1 MYVTINLAAGSAAG
15 GTTVTTPRPA
25 HLALRYA
32 SDPAAWPTP
41 PRFDPRH
48 RWYTRLHADAEHE
61 AWLLT
66 WLPGQ
71 STDLHD
77 HGGATGAFLVV
88 AGTVTEDVAGPRR
101 APRLVAREYQ
111 AGQVRSFGRRHIHR
125 VHNAGT
131 EPAVTLHVYT
141 PGLTSMSQY
150 EVVDG
155 ELRLLRTDR
164 EGTDW

>member
-1 MYVTINLAAGSAAG
+1 MTTNLAAGLL
-15 GTTVTTPRPA
+15 PA
-25 HLALRYA
+25 DLAVQYA

-41 PRFDPRH
+41 PRFDPQH
-48 RWYTRLHADAEHE
+48 RWYSRLHADAEHE

-71 STDLHD
+71 STELHD
-77 HGGATGAFLVV
+77 HGGASGAFLVV
-88 AGTVTEDVAGPRR
+88 SGRVTEDVVTRGRR
-101 APRLVAREYQ
+101 ARLLAQTYDTS
-111 AGQVRSFGRRHIHR
+111 QVRSFGRHHIHR
-125 VHNAGT
+125 VHNAGD

-150 EVVDG
+150 DVVDG

-164 EGTDW
+164 EGDDW